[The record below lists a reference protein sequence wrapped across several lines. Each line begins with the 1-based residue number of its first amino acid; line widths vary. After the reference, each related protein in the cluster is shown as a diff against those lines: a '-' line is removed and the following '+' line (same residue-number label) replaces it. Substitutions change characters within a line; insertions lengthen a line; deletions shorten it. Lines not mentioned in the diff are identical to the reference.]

1 MTERREHWLSMAN
14 DDLAFAELGLSNG
27 FFSQVCFL
35 SQQASEKALKAVLLS
50 RTGGY
55 PRVHSIVDLVKRN
68 DAVEAL
74 AGLMDDARILDQYYI
89 PTRYPDGVPGSL
101 PDGLPSEEH
110 AKQALTIAKTVVG
123 QCEQVLR

>member
-68 DAVEAL
+68 AYRWHSLCGSSA
-74 AGLMDDARILDQYYI
+74 AR
-89 PTRYPDGVPGSL
+89 SL
-101 PDGLPSEEH
+101 P
-110 AKQALTIAKTVVG
+110 AW
-123 QCEQVLR
+123 